1 MKFEPGTYL
10 SQKALPRRTFLRGV
24 GASLALPLLDAMVP
38 AFAAD
43 RAPWTPRLGF
53 VYVGNG
59 IVHKTFKLS
68 GTGTAFTFSPVLRP
82 LEPLR
87 QYLTVVSG
95 LDHAQADNFG
105 DGTGDHPRSSAAWLT
120 GVHAYD
126 RTRPGVEVKLA
137 TTADQLAA
145 DVLGAQTSVRS
156 LELAVD
162 TATQSACDSG
172 DCFYVNTVSWRN
184 ETTPN
189 LTENHPRVVFERLFG
204 DGGSADE
211 RVTRTRKTASILD
224 SVRAEAN
231 RLAASVGHSDRSKLG
246 EYLDSVREIEQRIGA
261 AEAEGH
267 GDVLLPERPLGI
279 PASFDDYAKLMLDLQ
294 LLAFQT
300 DTTRVFS
307 LILAREVSNR
317 PYPHI
322 GVPDQHHAASHHRD
336 DAGLIEKKTKID
348 AYHVS
353 LLGYLA
359 ERMRTTSDGDGT
371 LLDQSLLVY
380 GGGMGD
386 GNLHQHKDLPCVL
399 LGKLGGT
406 IKGGQH
412 VAYPSRTPFTNLLL
426 TVLDKVG
433 VEIDVIGDSTGR
445 LSPDYLSAV

>member
-1 MKFEPGTYL
+1 MKLETGKFVTK
-10 SQKALPRRTFLRGV
+10 KALPRRTFLRGI
-24 GASLALPLLDAMVP
+24 GATIALPMLDAMVP

-43 RAPWTPRLGF
+43 RGPKTPRLGF

-59 IVHKTFKLS
+59 IVHKTFKL
-68 GTGTAFTFSPVLRP
+68 TGLGKTFEFSPVLRP
-82 LEPLR
+82 LATLR
-87 QYLTVVSG
+87 DYMTVVSG
-95 LDHAQADNFG
+95 LDHAQANNLG

-126 RTRPGVEVKLA
+126 RTRPGVEVKLT

-145 DVLGAQTSVRS
+145 DVLGLQTPVRS

-204 DGGSADE
+204 DGGNAAE
-211 RVTRTRKTASILD
+211 RTARTRKTASILD
-224 SVRAEAN
+224 SVRTEAA
-231 RLAASVGHSDRSKLG
+231 RLAAAVGHSDRSKLA

-261 AEAEGH
+261 AESEPH
-267 GDVLLPERPLGI
+267 GEVDLPERPLGI
-279 PASFDDYAKLMLDLQ
+279 PASFDDYAKLMFDLQ
-294 LLAFQT
+294 VLAYQA
-300 DTTRVFS
+300 DITRVFS
-307 LILAREVSNR
+307 IILAREVSNR

-322 GVPDQHHAASHHRD
+322 GVPDQHHAASHHRND
-336 DAGLIEKKTKID
+336 PGLIEKKTKID

-359 ERMRTTSDGDGT
+359 EKMRTTSDGDGT

-386 GNLHQHKDLPCVL
+386 GNLHQHVDLPCVL

-406 IKGGQH
+406 VEAGQH
-412 VAYPSRTPFTNLLL
+412 VAYPSGTPMTNLLL

-433 VEIDVIGDSTGR
+433 VSVAAIGDSTGR
-445 LSPDYLSAV
+445 LAPDYLSAV

>member
-1 MKFEPGTYL
+1 MKTGTFL
-10 SQKALPRRTFLRGV
+10 TRKALPRRTFLRGMGV
-24 GASLALPLLDAMVP
+24 GVALPLLDAMVP
-38 AFAAD
+38 AFGAD
-43 RAPWTPRLGF
+43 RAAWTPRLGF

-59 IVHKTFKLS
+59 IVHKTYKPV
-68 GTGTAFTFSPVLRP
+68 GTGTAFELSPVLKP
-82 LEPLR
+82 LAPLR
-87 QYLTVVSG
+87 EHLTVVSG
-95 LDHAQADNFG
+95 LDHAQANNLG

-126 RTRPGVEVKLA
+126 RTQPGVEVKLA

-145 DVLGAQTSVRS
+145 DVLGAHTPVRS

-184 ETTPN
+184 ATTPN

-204 DGGSADE
+204 DGGSAAE
-211 RVTRTRKTASILD
+211 RSQRTSKTASILD

-231 RLAASVGHSDRSKLG
+231 RLAASMGHSDRGKLA

-261 AEAEGH
+261 AEREAH
-267 GDVLLPERPLGI
+267 GDTELPERPIGI

-294 LLAFQT
+294 VLAYQT

-322 GVPDQHHAASHHRD
+322 GVPDQHHAASHHRN

-353 LLGYLA
+353 LLAYLA
-359 ERMRTTSDGDGT
+359 EKMRTTSDGDGS

-386 GNLHQHKDLPCVL
+386 GNLHQHVDLPCVL
-399 LGKLGGT
+399 LGKLGGSVRAGRH
-406 IKGGQH
+406 I
-412 VAYPSRTPFTNLLL
+412 AYPSGTPMTNLLL

-433 VEIDVIGDSTGR
+433 VSVAALGDSTGP
-445 LSPDYLSAV
+445 LSPDYLTAV

>member
-1 MKFEPGTYL
+1 MKTATFLTR
-10 SQKALPRRTFLRGV
+10 KALPRRTFLRGI
-24 GASLALPLLDAMVP
+24 GASLSLPLLDAMVP

-43 RAPWTPRLGF
+43 RAAWTPRLGF

-59 IVHKTFKLS
+59 IVHKTYKPI
-68 GTGTAFTFSPVLRP
+68 GTGTAFELSPVLRP
-82 LEPLR
+82 LAPLR
-87 QYLTVVSG
+87 EHLTIVSG
-95 LDHAQADNFG
+95 LDHAQADNLG

-126 RTRPGVEVKLA
+126 RTQPGVEVKLA

-145 DVLGAQTSVRS
+145 DALGADTPVRS

-184 ETTPN
+184 ATTPN
-189 LTENHPRVVFERLFG
+189 LTENHPRIVFERLFG
-204 DGGSADE
+204 DGGSAAE
-211 RVTRTRKTASILD
+211 RIKRTRKTASILD

-231 RLAASVGHSDRSKLG
+231 RLAASVGHGDRSKLA

-261 AEAEGH
+261 AEAEAH
-267 GDVLLPERPLGI
+267 HDADLPERPIGI

-322 GVPDQHHAASHHRD
+322 GVSDQHHAASHHRN

-348 AYHVS
+348 AYHVA

-359 ERMRTTSDGDGT
+359 DKMRTTSDGDGT

-386 GNLHQHKDLPCVL
+386 GNLHQHRDLPCVL

-406 IKGGQH
+406 VHAGQH
-412 VAYPSRTPFTNLLL
+412 VAYPSGTPMTNLLL

-433 VEIDVIGDSTGR
+433 VSVAALGDSTGR

>member
-1 MKFEPGTYL
+1 MMRKTGIFV

-24 GASLALPLLDAMVP
+24 GATLALPLLDAMVP

-43 RAPWTPRLGF
+43 RAPFTPRLGF
-53 VYVGNG
+53 IYTGNG
-59 IVHKTFKLS
+59 IVHKTYKLQGS
-68 GTGTAFTFSPVLRP
+68 GKNFEFSPVLKP
-82 LEPLR
+82 LAPLR
-87 QYLTVVSG
+87 DYLTVISG
-95 LDHAQADNFG
+95 LDHAQANNFG

-145 DVLGAQTSVRS
+145 DVLGASTPVRS

-162 TATQSACDSG
+162 TATQAACDSG

-204 DGGSADE
+204 DGGSATE
-211 RVTRTRKTASILD
+211 RLERTRKTASILD
-224 SVRAEAN
+224 SVHAEAS
-231 RLAASVGHSDRSKLG
+231 RLAATVGAGDRSKLS

-267 GDVLLPERPLGI
+267 GDVSLPDRPIGI
-279 PASFDDYAKLMLDLQ
+279 PDSFDDYAKLMLDLQ
-294 LLAFQT
+294 LLAFRT

-307 LILAREVSNR
+307 LIMAREVSNR

-322 GVPDQHHAASHHRD
+322 GVADQHHAASHHRND
-336 DAGLIEKKTKID
+336 PGLIEKKTKID
-348 AYHVS
+348 AYHIA
-353 LLGYLA
+353 LTGYFA
-359 ERMRTTSDGDGT
+359 ERMRATPDGDGS
-371 LLDQSLLVY
+371 LLDQSLLMH

-386 GNLHQHKDLPCVL
+386 GNLHQHLDLPCAL
-399 LGKLGGT
+399 LGKLGGA

-412 VAYPSRTPFTNLLL
+412 LVCPSGTPMTNLLV

-433 VEIDVIGDSTGR
+433 VPVTSIGDSTGP
-445 LSPDYLSAV
+445 LESLTAV